1 MLDLTLPFF
10 DLLLKYEFYGKQKGG
25 KMSCYAGITIDP
37 ERRKEEHK
45 ANYPNLYEGGGYN
58 RVSLVGRWL
67 KRGKMNRLNVIE
79 KAEGESLITPVL
91 LGMAINFTTN

>member
-1 MLDLTLPFF
+1 
-10 DLLLKYEFYGKQKGG
+10 
-25 KMSCYAGITIDP
+25 MSCYPGITIDP

-45 ANYPNLYEGGGYN
+45 ANYPNLYEGGHN
-58 RVSLVGRWL
+58 SVSLVGRWL